1 MIPALASN
9 RQPKRPNLCSL
20 SQTISFHCLDDVHL
34 PDILFVSCTG
44 LFGLLG
50 FALPTFAEHP
60 ACIASFCFYGWWDY
74 RFAGLL
80 FGASIIDYGIA
91 IGLSRTDQPGP
102 RRWLLASGIT
112 VNLSLLSFFKYF
124 NFFADSAVTLP
135 NTVRKGGCDKWI
147 FSVCSIP
154 NQIGMTPSSSH
165 YSSEQTTSAA

>member
-1 MIPALASN
+1 MTFTSLTFFLFLALVFSAYWALRSRRLQN
-9 RQPKRPNLCSL
+9 
-20 SQTISFHCLDDVHL
+20 
-34 PDILFVSCTG
+34 ILLV
-44 LFGLLG
+44 
-50 FALPTFAEHP
+50 
-60 ACIASFCFYGWWDY
+60 IASFCFYGWWDY

-91 IGLSRTDQPGP
+91 IGLSRIDQPGP